1 MAEFGGKKFVFVVSS
16 GRTGTKAIAQHLS
29 RCYPEVF
36 AVHEP
41 KPSWRLRMGTTRA
54 LGGKATR
61 EELREMLV
69 KLRRGLVGR
78 VERGIYVESN
88 PYLAGFIEVL
98 GEVFEGASVVHV
110 VRDARTYVRS
120 GVNFGAFAGMKK
132 LAAEWWPDWFPK
144 PEEREVRSQKSEVRR
159 GPSPRPS
166 PGVPGE
172 GERGGELKWGEMDA
186 IERLAWFWSLVN
198 SHLNRG
204 EGVYGP
210 KYLRVRFEELFLGDG
225 LGRLTDWME
234 LPRSS
239 AMIEEAKRE
248 RVNASTGDQ
257 LPEWEKW
264 CGADQHK
271 VMRHCEELMRV
282 YGYLKEEGAE
292 RREAVEVS

>member
-1 MAEFGGKKFVFVVSS
+1 MSRFIMAQFGGKKFVFVVSS

-29 RCYPEVF
+29 RRYPQVF

-41 KPSWRLRMGTTRA
+41 KPSWRLRMGTPRA

-61 EELREMLV
+61 EELRE
-69 KLRRGLVGR
+69 
-78 VERGIYVESN
+78 
-88 PYLAGFIEVL
+88 AG
-98 GEVFEGASVVHV
+98 
-110 VRDARTYVRS
+110 TYVRWV
-120 GVNFGAFAGMKK
+120 VNFGAFAGMKK
-132 LAAEWWPDWFPK
+132 WAAEWWPDWLPK

-248 RVNASTGDQ
+248 RGNASTGDQ

-292 RREAVEVS
+292 RREAVEV